1 MPSIVRFKDPSNI
14 SDKEVYHPEAGTN
27 LADFFE
33 SNFTKNFGG
42 LHTEVYINGERLIS
56 TATDDAESMNSKLDR
71 AILQIDNIVI
81 INQPADPATIAY
93 VIIAAL
99 AIAAVILL
107 APALPGNS
115 DNAGSSPNSQLNAAT
130 NEFRPNQGIP
140 EVFGS
145 PICYPDFVQPSYYF
159 YEDNLKILREIF
171 CVSKGKFQISKVFSS
186 ETNIDEIPNSSWDY
200 FYTVDFDGQFPPAPH
215 TIPDSYL
222 RITARETNEITNQVL
237 QGTSAEIYQAT
248 VNDVEII
255 QSGFNDA
262 LITFNN
268 GLDWVDEIGAVVG
281 GFLKVSL
288 SQFSGGSGNVLVF
301 SGTYEISSIDLINK
315 QITLIDTGT
324 ISLSYSECFGTVTNT
339 NSSGEEFNWV
349 GWYTLSGSEI
359 EECWF
364 HVVMP
369 TGIRTESGGSATV
382 TFRMEIREVDQFGTP
397 TGFTDF
403 IEQSITGATLDPQYR
418 TYKFEALTA
427 GRYQGR
433 ARRTNGE
440 YAGAASDR
448 VVLEQLVGVEFQPAP
463 NYGDVTLITV
473 ERKADERQIGG
484 RESKINV
491 EGMRMLPYFN
501 RVTGLI
507 ENDNLQPT
515 RDFADAAMYTLCIA
529 AKKDESTVDL
539 ETLYAINDALPPEL
553 RTFDFTFD
561 DANVGL
567 RERLS
572 VICNVARVLAFR
584 DYQSWTFSRVEA
596 KPTHSM
602 LFNRRNTIG
611 DAKQNFPK
619 WLPSSKDSISLTYVT
634 QPDNVE
640 KTIYRSIDNGVIV
653 DTEGRYPE
661 EITLVGS
668 QSDAQAE
675 NRIEYEI
682 RRLLYQRDTVE
693 FDTYY
698 FGLSARVGDR
708 VRWVDMNDED
718 VFGGEI
724 LDVFGDEYLTSEPI
738 YFEEGKT
745 YYVQTTM
752 DDGTV
757 GALVTCEPLS
767 YTNKGFKSAS
777 LSGAYTANDG
787 NYELGSK
794 YMLAADDE
802 LIGTDYTLKSVSNS
816 GDGIATV
823 TLSEYN
829 NKIFEVD

>member
-14 SDKEVYHPEAGTN
+14 SDKDVYYPEAGTK

-33 SNFTKNFGG
+33 SKFTKNFGG

-56 TATDDAESMNSKLDR
+56 TATDDAESMNAKIDR
-71 AILQIDNIVI
+71 VILQHDNIVV
-81 INQPADPATIAY
+81 INQPAEPITIAY
-93 VIIAAL
+93 VLIAAL

-107 APALPGNS
+107 PQALPGNS

-171 CVSKGKFQISKVFSS
+171 CISKGKFQISKVFSS

-200 FYTVDFDGQFPPAPH
+200 FYTGDFDGQFPPAPH

-237 QGTSAEIYQAT
+237 QGTNAEIFEAT
-248 VNDVEII
+248 VNDVTIS
-255 QSGFNDA
+255 QSGTNDG
-262 LITFNN
+262 LLLFTN
-268 GLDWVDEIGAVVG
+268 GTSWVNEISATVG
-281 GFLKVSL
+281 GFLTVDLK
-288 SQFSGGSGNVLVF
+288 QASGGGAVTILL
-301 SGTYEISSIDLINK
+301 GTFEIASINTTTNEIV
-315 QITLIDTGT
+315 LIDTGL
-324 ISLSYSECFGTVTNT
+324 ILSTYIGCAGTVANT

-369 TGIRTESGGSATV
+369 TGVRTEKGGSATV
-382 TFRMEIREVDQFGTP
+382 TFRMEIRAVDQFGAP
-397 TGFTDF
+397 TGFTRFLD
-403 IEQSITGATLDPQYR
+403 EEITGATLDPQYR

-433 ARRTNGE
+433 IRRTNAE

-448 VVLEQLVGVEFQPAP
+448 VVLEQLVGVEFQPSP

-491 EGMRMLPYFN
+491 EGIRILPYYN
-501 RVTGLI
+501 RVTGMI
-507 ENDNLQPT
+507 EQDNLQPT
-515 RDFADAAMYTLCIA
+515 RDFSDAAMYTLCIA

-584 DYQSWTFSRVEA
+584 DYQSWTFSRVEE

-640 KTIYRSIDNGVIV
+640 KTIFRSIDNGVIV
-653 DTEGRYPE
+653 AAEGRYPE

-738 YFEEGKT
+738 YFEYGKT

-794 YMLAADDE
+794 YMIAADDE

-829 NKIFEVD
+829 NKLFEVD

>member
-1 MPSIVRFKDPSNI
+1 MPSIVKFNDSSNL
-14 SDKEVYHPEAGTN
+14 SDKEVYNP
-27 LADFFE
+27 LADITLAEFFE
-33 SNFTKNFGG
+33 KNFTHNFDG
-42 LHTEVYINGERLIS
+42 LNTDVYINGERYIS
-56 TATDDAESMNSKLDR
+56 TSTDSTEDMNSKLDR
-71 AILQIDNIVI
+71 VILQNDNIVI
-81 INQPADPATIAY
+81 ITDPSGIEVVAYALIA
-93 VIIAAL
+93 VL

-107 APALPGNS
+107 TPALPGNS

-145 PICYPDFVQPSYYF
+145 PICYPDFIQPSYYF

-200 FYTVDFDGQFPPAPH
+200 FYTGDFDGQFPPAPH

-237 QGTSAEIYQAT
+237 EGIDSNVIETEVSNVTIA
-248 VNDVEII
+248 
-255 QSGFNDA
+255 QSGANDA
-262 LITFNN
+262 ILTFTN
-268 GLDWVDEIGAVVG
+268 GLDWVDEIQAKNGDNLSFDLYKDSIAV
-281 GFLKVSL
+281 L
-288 SQFSGGSGNVLVF
+288 N
-301 SGTYEISSIDLINK
+301 GTFEISSIDIALNTIIVLN
-315 QITLIDTGT
+315 TGT
-324 ISLSYSECFGTVTNT
+324 VPAYTDCAGKISNT
-339 NSSGEEFNWV
+339 LPNWV

-369 TGIRTESGGSATV
+369 TGVRTEDGKNATV
-382 TFRMEIREVDQFGTP
+382 TFRMEIRAVDQFGEP
-397 TGFTDF
+397 TGFTSF
-403 IEQSITGATLDPQYR
+403 LEESISGATLDPQYR

-433 ARRTNGE
+433 MRRTNSE

-448 VVLEQLVGVEFQPAP
+448 TVLEQLVGVEFQPTP

-491 EGMRMLPYFN
+491 EGMRMLPYYN

-507 ENDNLQPT
+507 EQDNLQPT
-515 RDFADAAMYTLCIA
+515 RDFADPVMYTLCIA
-529 AKKDESTVDL
+529 AKKDESSVDL
-539 ETLYAINDALPPEL
+539 ATLYAINDALPPEL

-596 KPTHSM
+596 KPTHTM

-611 DAKQNFPK
+611 DSKQNFPK

-640 KTIYRSIDNGVIV
+640 KTIYRSIDNGVIFDV
-653 DTEGRYPE
+653 EGRYPE
-661 EITLVGS
+661 EMTLVGC
-668 QSDAQAE
+668 QSDAQAI

-724 LDVFGDEYLTSEPI
+724 LDIFGDEYLTSEPI
-738 YFEEGKT
+738 YFETGKT
-745 YYVQTTM
+745 YYVQTTR
-752 DDGTV
+752 DDGSV
-757 GALVTCEPLS
+757 GALVTCEALS
-767 YTNKGFKSAS
+767 YTNKGFKSIG
-777 LSGAYTANDG
+777 LSGAYTAQDG

-794 YMLAADDE
+794 YLIAADDE
-802 LIGTDYTLKSVSNS
+802 LSGTDYTLKSVTNG

-829 NKIFEVD
+829 DILFEED

>member
-1 MPSIVRFKDPSNI
+1 MPSIVRFKDPANI
-14 SDKEVYHPEAGTN
+14 SDKEVYYPEAGTK

-33 SNFTKNFGG
+33 SKFTKNFGG
-42 LHTEVYINGERLIS
+42 LHTEVYINGEKLIS
-56 TATDDAESMNSKLDR
+56 TTTDDAESMNAKIDR
-71 AILQIDNIVI
+71 VILQHDNIVV
-81 INQPADPATIAY
+81 INQPAEPITIAY
-93 VIIAAL
+93 VLIAAL

-107 APALPGNS
+107 PQALPGNS

-200 FYTVDFDGQFPPAPH
+200 FYTGDFDGQFPPAPH

-237 QGTSAEIYQAT
+237 QGTNAEIYEA
-248 VNDVEII
+248 VVSDVSIE
-255 QSGFNDA
+255 QSGTIDA
-262 LITFNN
+262 ILTFGN
-268 GLDWVDEIGAVVG
+268 GTGWIDQIAASIGG
-281 GFLKVSL
+281 YLTVSL
-288 SQFSGGSGNVLVF
+288 TASGSSLPAL
-301 SGTYEISSIDLINK
+301 SGTFKLISIDTVMNS
-315 QITLIDTGT
+315 ITLENTGAIFGYFNCSGT
-324 ISLSYSECFGTVTNT
+324 IANT

-359 EECWF
+359 DECWF

-369 TGIRTESGGSATV
+369 TGVRTESGGSATV
-382 TFRMEIREVDQFGTP
+382 TFRMEIREVDQFGAP

-433 ARRTNGE
+433 MRRTNSE
-440 YAGAASDR
+440 YSGAASDR
-448 VVLEQLVGVEFQPAP
+448 IVLEQLVGVEFQPSP

-484 RESKINV
+484 LKSKINV
-491 EGMRMLPYFN
+491 EGMRMLQYYN
-501 RVTGLI
+501 RATGLI
-507 ENDNLQPT
+507 EQDNLQPT
-515 RDFADAAMYTLCIA
+515 RDFSDAAMYTLCIA

-539 ETLYAINDALPPEL
+539 ETIYAINDALPPEL

-596 KPTHSM
+596 KLTHSM

-640 KTIYRSIDNGVIV
+640 KTIFRSMDNGEIV
-653 DTEGRYPE
+653 NTEGRYPE

-738 YFEEGKT
+738 YFEDGKT

-767 YTNKGFKSAS
+767 YTNKGFKSVS
-777 LSGAYTANDG
+777 LTGAYTANDG

-794 YMLAADDE
+794 YMIAADDE

-816 GDGIATV
+816 GDGIATI